1 MANQTIKNPGLMYI
15 STAQTYAQQST
26 CLKRQVGCVVV
37 KDEEVIAY
45 GFNHG
50 YVEECACSLESKNPN
65 VLHAEAMALQGHCID
80 YIDAH
85 IYITHPPCNNCQELI
100 KQKQIKAVTYINRSG
115 HVETY
120 TLY

>member
-1 MANQTIKNPGLMYI
+1 MFIEEACK
-15 STAQTYAQQST
+15 YAELST

-37 KDEEVIAY
+37 KDGEVIAY

-50 YVEECACSLESKNPN
+50 YTEECTCSLESKNPN

-100 KQKQIKAVTYINRSG
+100 KQKQIKTVTYINRSG
-115 HVETY
+115 RVETY

>member
-1 MANQTIKNPGLMYI
+1 MYI

-50 YVEECACSLESKNPN
+50 YVEECTCSLESKNPN
-65 VLHAEAMALQGHCID
+65 VLHAEAMALQGHCRD
-80 YIDAH
+80 YMGAH
-85 IYITHPPCNNCQELI
+85 IYITHPPCNNWQELI